1 MARYRGSQQGR
12 GLWRGIVNRYKRFN
26 AWYKGLYAG
35 KRWYTKAFYAM
46 CTLLTTIILLLVAVN
61 TNFLW
66 LFGKSPSLHEIME
79 PRPYNASIIYS
90 ADDKVIGKYYRENR
104 TPVKYE
110 EVDTMFYKIL
120 IDTEDE
126 RFYNHWGVDFH
137 GLAGA
142 AKDFIVHRKARGA
155 STITQQLVKN
165 MFRMRTSEYT
175 GGLLCYIPGV
185 RMIIMK
191 MKEWILATEIE
202 AFYDKERILEMY
214 ANTVD
219 FGNQA
224 FGIKTAAKTYF
235 DTTPD
240 KLKIEQS
247 AMLVGVLKGTSV
259 YNPLKN
265 PKNCLERRNV
275 VLHNALEHDDIT
287 QEQYDKLSSTNLNLK
302 YSPET
307 EMESQCPYFRMA
319 VVEEM
324 RNWCEKNDVDFYRDG
339 LEIHT
344 SIDTRMQRFAEQAV
358 KEQMRTVQQ
367 SFNNEWGER
376 DCWVDEHGRVIPG
389 FVEEKAKQ
397 SDYYKQLMAK
407 YNEDPDSVD
416 YYMNKKRTVQL
427 FDFSGGH
434 TATMSALDSVRYML
448 HRMHC
453 GFVAMDPVTGEVKA
467 WVGDVDYKTW
477 QYDNV
482 RAVHQPG
489 STFKLFVYSA
499 AIKEGK
505 RPCDTYMDSPLS
517 TGLMGADNKPW
528 EPKNAN
534 GKFSYQNLTLR
545 AALARSNNIIAVKV
559 GNDVGIPKV
568 AQTAKDMGIT
578 SPLDETP
585 SLCLGSS
592 DVSLMDLVNCY
603 STVVDNGQ
611 YKKPVLVTRIY
622 RTNKNGVK
630 EEIYNSR
637 AQDDPKQ
644 ALSHDEAY
652 TIRRMLEAV
661 CCDAGGTGGGINR
674 YVSNVGIGGKTG
686 TSNNY
691 TDAWFVA
698 ITPRLVC
705 GAWVGGQYRQI
716 HFRSAQGQG
725 SRAALPIVGAFLQ
738 RVLGNRA
745 FNYLH
750 KEFPVDHELD
760 RQVMACSNFEPEE
773 DTNQP
778 QPEDRVDRNIDTVAE
793 RPKQQPTV
801 REKVLDDI
809 GPSEQEQ
816 QQRQREE
823 EFERQGGEVPDIQ
836 QDFFD

>member
-1 MARYRGSQQGR
+1 MARNIISQQRGR
-12 GLWRGIVNRYKRFN
+12 GLWRKVVNRYKRFN

-35 KRWYTKAFYAM
+35 KPWYTKTFYAM

-66 LFGKSPSLHEIME
+66 LFGKSPSLHDIME

-90 ADDKVIGKYYRENR
+90 ADDKVIGKYYQENR
-104 TPVKYE
+104 TPVKYD
-110 EVDTMFYKIL
+110 EVDSMFYRIL

-137 GLAGA
+137 GMAGA
-142 AKDFIVHRKARGA
+142 IKDFVVHRKARGA

-165 MFRMRTSEYT
+165 MFRMRTREYT

-191 MKEWILATEIE
+191 MKEWILASEIE

-247 AMLVGVLKGTSV
+247 AMLVGVLKGTSI

-275 VLHNALEHDDIT
+275 VLNNALEHDDIT
-287 QEQYDKLSSTNLNLK
+287 QEQYDELSKKDLNLN
-302 YSPET
+302 YTPET
-307 EMESQCPYFRMA
+307 ELESQCPYFRMA

-324 RNWCEKNDVDFYRDG
+324 RSWCEKNDVDFYRDG

-367 SFNNEWGER
+367 SFNNEWGDR
-376 DCWVDEHGRVIPG
+376 DCWIDANGQVIPG
-389 FVEEKAKQ
+389 FVEEKVKQ

-407 YNEDPDSVD
+407 YNEDLDSVD
-416 YYMNKKRTVQL
+416 YYMNLKRPMQL
-427 FDFSGGH
+427 FDYSGGH
-434 TATMSALDSVRYML
+434 PATMSAIDSIKYML

-482 RAVHQPG
+482 RAAHQPG
-489 STFKLFVYSA
+489 STFKLFVYSTA
-499 AIKEGK
+499 LKEGK
-505 RPCDTYMDSPLS
+505 RPCDQYEDSPLS
-517 TGLMGADNKPW
+517 TPLIGSNNKPW
-528 EPKNAN
+528 EPSNAN
-534 GKFSYQNLTLR
+534 GKFSYQHLTMR

-559 GNDVGIPKV
+559 GNEVGVNKV
-568 AQTAKDMGIT
+568 ARTAYDMGIN

-592 DVSLMDLVNCY
+592 DVNLLELVNCY
-603 STVVDNGQ
+603 STVVDNGLS
-611 YKKPVLVTRIY
+611 KKPVLVTRIY
-622 RTNKNGVK
+622 RTNKKGVK
-630 EEIYNSR
+630 EEIYNSH
-637 AQDDPKQ
+637 AQGDPTQ

-652 TIRRMLEAV
+652 AMRRMLEAV
-661 CCDAGGTGGGINR
+661 CRDAGGTGAAINK

-738 RVLGNRA
+738 RVLGSRA

-773 DTNQP
+773 ESSESQP
-778 QPEDRVDRNIDTVAE
+778 QDVKERVVDTAVARPRPE
-793 RPKQQPTV
+793 PPSV
-801 REKVLDDI
+801 REKVIEDI
-809 GPSEQEQ
+809 GPSKQEQ
-816 QQRQREE
+816 QELEE
-823 EFERQGGEVPDIQ
+823 EFEQQGGEVPDIQ
-836 QDFFD
+836 NEMFN